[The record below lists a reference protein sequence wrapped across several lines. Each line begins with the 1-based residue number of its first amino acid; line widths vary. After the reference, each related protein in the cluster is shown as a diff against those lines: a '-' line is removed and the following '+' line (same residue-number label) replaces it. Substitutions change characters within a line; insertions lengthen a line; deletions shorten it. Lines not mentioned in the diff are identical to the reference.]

1 MSLFLMVKRTINQVT
16 LFLTAKQKATYLRLL
31 PRTIL
36 ARLMLLI
43 AILLAISIYGSLKIF
58 DYFDREPRAE
68 MAALQAVTIVNYTRA
83 SLIASHENRRNALLS
98 ELSGREGVRVYA
110 ADFMEEIEPLP
121 NDPFVQLIAKKI
133 RQRLGEET
141 IISVNHYD
149 IPGLWIS
156 FNVELDDFWVVIPKI
171 QVDRPFPLHWLG
183 WAALIGLLSLIGAYI
198 TAARINRPLNL
209 LASAADK
216 LRNGEPAPKLP
227 EDSLDE
233 LREVNQTFNE
243 MADALVRLDSER
255 TLLLA
260 GVSHDIRTPLARL
273 RLAVEMLSEQESVL
287 MKEGMIDDIADM
299 DNIIHQFS
307 DFVRGVEGESTRMM
321 DINVLL
327 SSLAER
333 QARAGRKLEVKLSPT
348 YFIPLRPLAM
358 QRLLDNL
365 VGNAYAYTKG
375 DVTVESHI
383 MADKIV
389 ISVLDRGPGIPAEH
403 AQRLLRPFERLD
415 SARTKNEGGS
425 GLGLAIC
432 NRIAKLH
439 QGSLELINRA
449 DGGLEA
455 RLLLP
460 IQQRY

>member
-1 MSLFLMVKRTINQVT
+1 
-16 LFLTAKQKATYLRLL
+16 LRLL

-83 SLIASHENRRNALLS
+83 SLIASHENRRSALLS

-121 NDPFVQLIAKKI
+121 DDPFVQLIAKKI
-133 RQRLGEET
+133 RDRLGVET
-141 IISVNHYD
+141 IITVNHYG

-156 FNVELDDFWVVIPKI
+156 FNVEQDDFWVIIPKI

-183 WAALIGLLSLIGAYI
+183 WGALIGLLSLAGAYI

-209 LASAADK
+209 LAYAADK

-243 MADALVRLDSER
+243 MADALVRLDAER

-273 RLAVEMLSEQESVL
+273 RLAVEMLPEDEAGQ
-287 MKEGMIDDIADM
+287 MKAGMIEDIADM
-299 DNIIHQFS
+299 DNIIHQFL
-307 DFVRGVEGESTRMM
+307 DFVRGVEGEPTRMM
-321 DINVLL
+321 DINEILR
-327 SSLAER
+327 SLAER
-333 QARAGRKLEVKLSPT
+333 QGRAGRQLEVKLGPT
-348 YFIPLRPLAM
+348 YLIPIRPLAM

-375 DVTVESHI
+375 KVVVESKI
-383 MADKIV
+383 TADYII
-389 ISVLDRGPGIPAEH
+389 ISVLDRGPGIPPGQAE
-403 AQRLLRPFERLD
+403 RLLRPFERLN

-439 QGSLELINRA
+439 RGSLELINRPG
-449 DGGLEA
+449 GGLEA
-455 RLLLP
+455 RLSLP
-460 IQQRY
+460 IQNH

>member
-1 MSLFLMVKRTINQVT
+1 
-16 LFLTAKQKATYLRLL
+16 LRLL

-83 SLIASHENRRNALLS
+83 SLIASHENRRSALLS

-121 NDPFVQLIAKKI
+121 DDPFVQLIAKKI
-133 RQRLGEET
+133 RDRLGVET
-141 IISVNHYD
+141 IITVNHYG

-156 FNVELDDFWVVIPKI
+156 FNVEQDDFWVIIPKI

-183 WAALIGLLSLIGAYI
+183 WGALIGLLSLAGAYI

-209 LASAADK
+209 LAYAADK

-243 MADALVRLDSER
+243 MADALVRLDAER

-273 RLAVEMLSEQESVL
+273 RLAVEMLPEDEASQ
-287 MKEGMIDDIADM
+287 MKAGMIEDIADM
-299 DNIIHQFS
+299 DNIIHQFL
-307 DFVRGVEGESTRMM
+307 DFVRGVEGEPTRMM
-321 DINVLL
+321 DINEILR
-327 SSLAER
+327 SLAER
-333 QARAGRKLEVKLSPT
+333 QGRAGRQLEVKLGPT
-348 YFIPLRPLAM
+348 YLIPIRPLAM

-375 DVTVESHI
+375 KVVVESKI
-383 MADKIV
+383 TADYII
-389 ISVLDRGPGIPAEH
+389 ISVLDRGPGIPPGQAE
-403 AQRLLRPFERLD
+403 RLLRPFERLN

-439 QGSLELINRA
+439 RGSLELINRPG
-449 DGGLEA
+449 GGLEA
-455 RLLLP
+455 RLSLP
-460 IQQRY
+460 IQNH